1 MRNFHFATQCQ
12 QLGGKSAFSALEMY
26 QPALISLGLPT
37 AFQADDEGSIPFTR
51 SNDFNSLDIAR
62 SSSLES
68 VGCKVWNLDH
78 FVFPSRIFRR
88 PRMRALSALFTASIS
103 TGR

>member
-1 MRNFHFATQCQ
+1 
-12 QLGGKSAFSALEMY
+12 
-26 QPALISLGLPT
+26 
-37 AFQADDEGSIPFTR
+37 
-51 SNDFNSLDIAR
+51 
-62 SSSLES
+62 LES